1 MRQFLL
7 CVVLAVP
14 ALVSGQ
20 LSHPGFRAPSVAGQA
35 ALETRLMAVMDAD
48 TMRSQMHVLA
58 ARAHVAGTP
67 AQRETAAHVL
77 RAMAGWGLDTSR
89 AAYRVFLPY
98 HDSTIV
104 EVVGTTRQRLS
115 LTEPELAEDPTTG
128 TPQWPAMNGYSGA
141 GDVTAPVVYVNYG
154 LPADYDQ
161 LTEMGVEVRG
171 RVVIARYGRSYRG
184 IKAREAEAHG
194 AVALLL
200 YSDPKDDGYVVDE
213 VYPAGPMR
221 SEAGVQRGSL
231 FNGQGDPSTPG
242 RPSLPGVDRIG
253 PEAMAIPHIPVVPI
267 GYGNADRFLAAM
279 HGPSVPEGWQ
289 GGLGHRYHL
298 GDGTVQARVA
308 VWPERGERAMKEV
321 INTFGIIKGST
332 YPDELVIVGAHRDA
346 WGPGALDDVSGT
358 ISVLEAARAW
368 GTMLRQGVRPKRTMI
383 FATWDA
389 EEWGLVGSTEWVE
402 EHDDML
408 DRQAVAYINMDVVA
422 AGPRFGAGGTMSL
435 KQLVHDVTREVPQP
449 RDSVSILTAWTA
461 QAGQGSEPPMLG
473 DLGGGSDFTGF
484 YNHLGIPSIEFGFGG
499 RGGSYHSAY
508 DTWSFVE
515 RFADPGYREHVAAAQ
530 VAAVLLAR
538 FANADIVPFEY
549 GDLGTYLASLV
560 TRSRKAPGA
569 DAIGPALDD
578 LESAAQL
585 FATLGARFSMTRNR
599 ALQDTTIDEATTV
612 RINAILRQVE
622 RTLRRPEGLA
632 DRPYLRNLVFAADR
646 DNGYANVQ
654 LPTIIEALQDDD
666 PVAARHA
673 AEELAGRVR
682 MAAEL
687 LDRARAAV
695 PGAGD

>member
-1 MRQFLL
+1 MRYPLL
-7 CVVLAVP
+7 LVALVVP

-20 LSHPGFRAPSVAGQA
+20 LSHPGFRASSVSREA
-35 ALETRLMAVMDAD
+35 ALENRLMAVVNAD
-48 TMRSQMHVLA
+48 TMRGHMHILA

-67 AQRETAAHVL
+67 AQRETAVHVL
-77 RAMAGWGLDTSR
+77 QSMASWGLDTSR
-89 AAYRVFLPY
+89 ASYRVFLPF

-104 EVVGTTRQRLS
+104 EVIGTERTRLS
-115 LTEPELAEDPTTG
+115 LTEPELSEDPTSRSV
-128 TPQWPAMNGYSGA
+128 QWPAMNGYSGA

-154 LPADYDQ
+154 LPADYDK
-161 LTEMGVEVRG
+161 LTELGVEVRG
-171 RVVIARYGRSYRG
+171 RVAIARYGRSYRG

-221 SEAGVQRGSL
+221 SESGVQRGSL
-231 FNGQGDPSTPG
+231 FNGEGDPSTPG
-242 RPSLPGVDRIG
+242 RPSVAGVERIG

-267 GYGNADRFLAAM
+267 GYGNADLFLAAM
-279 HGPSVPEGWQ
+279 QGASVPDGWQ

-298 GDGTVQARVA
+298 GDQRVQARVA

-321 INTFGIIKGST
+321 INTFGTIKGST

-358 ISVLEAARAW
+358 VSVLEAARAW
-368 GTMLRQGVRPKRTMI
+368 GAMLRSGVRPMRTVI

-389 EEWGLVGSTEWVE
+389 EEWGLIGSTEWVE
-402 EHDDML
+402 EHDEML
-408 DRQAVAYINMDVVA
+408 DRQAAAYINMDVVVG
-422 AGPRFGAGGTMSL
+422 GPRFGAGGTMSL
-435 KQLVHDVTREVPQP
+435 KQLMHDVTREVPQP
-449 RDSVSILTAWTA
+449 GDSVSILTAWTA
-461 QAGQGSEPPMLG
+461 RAGSGDSLPVLG

-515 RFADPGYREHVAAAQ
+515 RFADPGYRQHVAAAQ
-530 VAAVLLAR
+530 VASVLLAR

-560 TRSRKAPGA
+560 ERSRKEPGA
-569 DAIGPALDD
+569 DAIGGELTD
-578 LESAAQL
+578 LESAARL
-585 FATLGARFSMTRNR
+585 FATLGSRFSIARNG
-599 ALQDTTIDEATTV
+599 ALQANALDSAATAKV
-612 RINAILRQVE
+612 NALLRQVE

-632 DRPYLRNLVFAADR
+632 NRPYLRNLVFAADR

-654 LPTIIEALQDDD
+654 LPTIIEALKDDD
-666 PVAARHA
+666 LEAARQSAH
-673 AEELAGRVR
+673 ELAGRIR
-682 MAAEL
+682 TAAEL
-687 LDRARAAV
+687 LDRARASL

>member
-1 MRQFLL
+1 LL
-7 CVVLAVP
+7 VALAVP
-14 ALVSGQ
+14 VLVSAQ
-20 LSHPGFRAPSVAGQA
+20 ITHPGFRAAAVPPEA
-35 ALETRLMAVMDAD
+35 ALEARLMSIMDAD
-48 TMRSQMHVLA
+48 TMRGQMHLLA

-77 RAMAGWGLDTSR
+77 RAMASWGLDTAR
-89 AAYRVFLPY
+89 ASYRVFLPF

-104 EVVGTTRQRLS
+104 EVIGAERTRLS
-115 LTEPELAEDPTTG
+115 LTEPELAEDPTTRS
-128 TPQWPAMNGYSGA
+128 PQWPAMNGYSGA

-154 LPADYDQ
+154 LPADYDT
-161 LTEMGVEVRG
+161 LTELGVDVRG

-221 SEAGVQRGSL
+221 SAAGVQRGSL

-242 RPSLPGVDRIG
+242 RPSVPGVERVG

-279 HGPSVPEGWQ
+279 QGPSVPDGWQ

-298 GDGTVQARVA
+298 GDQTVQARVA

-321 INTFGIIKGST
+321 INTFGTITGST

-346 WGPGALDDVSGT
+346 WGPGALDNVSGT

-368 GTMLRQGVRPKRTMI
+368 GAMLRAGVRPMRTMI

-402 EHDDML
+402 EHDKML

-422 AGPRFGAGGTMSL
+422 SGPRFGAGGTMSL
-435 KQLVHDVTREVPQP
+435 KQLMHDVTREVPQP
-449 RDSVSILTAWTA
+449 RDSVSVLAAWTA
-461 QAGQGSEPPMLG
+461 QSGNDGELPMLG

-515 RFADPGYREHVAAAQ
+515 RFADPGYHEHVAAAQ
-530 VAAVLLAR
+530 VASALLAR

-549 GDLGTYLASLV
+549 GDLGTYLVSLV
-560 TRSRKAPGA
+560 TRSRNEPGA
-569 DAIGPALDD
+569 DLIGDALTD
-578 LESAAQL
+578 LESAATL
-585 FATLGARFSMTRNR
+585 FATLGSRFSIARNR
-599 ALQDTTIDEATTV
+599 ALQGTALDSATTV
-612 RINAILRQVE
+612 RVNAILRQVE
-622 RTLRRPEGLA
+622 RTLRRPEGLP

-654 LPTIIEALQDDD
+654 LPTIVEALKDAD
-666 PVAARHA
+666 PAAARLA
-673 AEELAGRVR
+673 AHELAGRVR
-682 MAAEL
+682 TAAEL
-687 LDRARAAV
+687 LDRARAAL
-695 PGAGD
+695 PDSGE

>member
-1 MRQFLL
+1 MRYPL
-7 CVVLAVP
+7 VLMALMVP
-14 ALVSGQ
+14 TLVSGQ
-20 LSHPGFRAPSVAGQA
+20 ISHPGFRAASVSGEA
-35 ALETRLMAVMDAD
+35 ALESRLMAVMHAD
-48 TMRSQMHVLA
+48 TMQRHMHVLA

-67 AQRETAAHVL
+67 AQRETAAYVL
-77 RAMAGWGLDTSR
+77 QSMASWGLDTSR
-89 AAYRVFLPY
+89 ASYRVFLPF
-98 HDSTIV
+98 HDSTVV
-104 EVVGTTRQRLS
+104 EVIGAERTRLS
-115 LTEPELAEDPTTG
+115 LTEPELSEDPTTQS
-128 TPQWPAMNGYSGA
+128 PQWPAMNGYSGA

-154 LPADYDQ
+154 LPVDYDK
-161 LTEMGVEVRG
+161 LAELGVDVRG

-221 SEAGVQRGSL
+221 SAAGVQRGSL
-231 FNGQGDPSTPG
+231 FNGEGDPSTPG
-242 RPSLPGVDRIG
+242 RPSVAGVERIG

-279 HGPSVPEGWQ
+279 QGASVPDGWQ

-298 GDGTVQARVA
+298 GDQTVQARVA

-321 INTFGIIKGST
+321 INTFGRITGST
-332 YPDELVIVGAHRDA
+332 YPDEVVIVGAHRDA

-368 GTMLRQGVRPKRTMI
+368 GAMVRSGVRPMRTMI

-389 EEWGLVGSTEWVE
+389 EEWGLIGSTEWVE

-422 AGPRFGAGGTMSL
+422 SGPRFGAGGTMSL

-449 RDSVSILTAWTA
+449 RDSISVLAAWTA
-461 QAGQGSEPPMLG
+461 QSGKGDNLPVLG

-530 VAAVLLAR
+530 VAAVLMAR
-538 FANADIVPFEY
+538 FANADVVPFEY

-560 TRSRKAPGA
+560 ERSRKEPGA
-569 DAIGPALDD
+569 DAIDGALTD
-578 LESAAQL
+578 LESAAKL
-585 FATLGARFSMTRNR
+585 FASLGSRFSIARNG
-599 ALQDTTIDEATTV
+599 ALQGNALDAA
-612 RINAILRQVE
+612 RSAKINAILRRVE
-622 RTLRRPEGLA
+622 RSLRRPEGLA
-632 DRPYLRNLVFAADR
+632 GRPYLRNLVFAADR

-654 LPTIIEALQDDD
+654 LPTIIEALRDGDAA
-666 PVAARHA
+666 AARQA
-673 AEELAGRVR
+673 AEELAGRIR
-682 MAAEL
+682 TAAEL
-687 LDRARAAV
+687 LDRARATL
-695 PGAGD
+695 PGSGD